1 MDGIISAPV
10 SPAKSGRESNLSNSS
25 NGKGK
30 GKGFLSTVA
39 GIFQTSSTSPSPTA
53 SPSHQTKPTKEDSFL
68 GRFSRKDGAKKRD
81 EDVRELVTRTA
92 SLAMQAS
99 HPSTPPVPLS
109 RRIKLGSQPPQ
120 ASEDSFSDDDD
131 ELTGQEIKVNEKQ
144 ENKSGLPRHIMERLE
159 KRQTK
164 EGRKAERQAR
174 SNRARKAQEIQREL
188 EELEVECQGVEER
201 GVQLEQLLRE
211 EEGGE
216 AMAEWYRLLGQKNR
230 LVRREQELMVASK
243 QLELE
248 DQAER
253 LEDKVGRGRG
263 KGEGE
268 VLEQLLQNAEQR
280 ELLSAML
287 ARDKERYLRED
298 RDLQEKMAEQGISP
312 PTKLR
317 KMFRFLKKRKSYV
330 Q

>member
-1 MDGIISAPV
+1 M
-10 SPAKSGRESNLSNSS
+10 
-25 NGKGK
+25 
-30 GKGFLSTVA
+30 
-39 GIFQTSSTSPSPTA
+39 
-53 SPSHQTKPTKEDSFL
+53 
-68 GRFSRKDGAKKRD
+68 
-81 EDVRELVTRTA
+81 
-92 SLAMQAS
+92 
-99 HPSTPPVPLS
+99 
-109 RRIKLGSQPPQ
+109 LGSHPPQ
-120 ASEDSFSDDDD
+120 ASEDSFSDDD
-131 ELTGQEIKVNEKQ
+131 ELIGLEDQLNEM
-144 ENKSGLPRHIMERLE
+144 EDDKSGLPRHIMERLE

-230 LVRREQELMVASK
+230 LVRKEQELMVASK

-253 LEDKVGRGRG
+253 LEDRLGKGRG

-287 ARDKERYLRED
+287 ARDKER
-298 RDLQEKMAEQGISP
+298 
-312 PTKLR
+312 
-317 KMFRFLKKRKSYV
+317 
-330 Q
+330 